1 MMNMEWQAL
10 LKQKN
15 LSMYALSQRSGV
27 PKTTL
32 IDICSGKSAIEK
44 CSGKT
49 IQQLANALG
58 CRMEDVMQLHT
69 SSIDNKT
76 GLPKDNGYLERG
88 LPAFLQKSL
97 DAMKLS
103 WQIEDSGRSD
113 PHWDIAWCDLNA
125 DINAAET
132 EQLIAHRQASHLREK
147 YLRMQKEEL

>member
-1 MMNMEWQAL
+1 MEWQAL

-15 LSMYALSQRSGV
+15 LSMYALSKRSGV

-32 IDICSGKSAIEK
+32 IDICSGKSAIGK

-49 IQQLANALG
+49 IQQLAHALG
-58 CRMEDVMQLHT
+58 CCMEDVMQLQA
-69 SSIDNKT
+69 SPVSAKT
-76 GLPKDNGYLERG
+76 GLPKDDGYLERG
-88 LPAFLQKSL
+88 LPSFLQKTL

-103 WQIEDSGRSD
+103 WQIEDSGGRD

-132 EQLIAHRQASHLREK
+132 EQLISHRQAEYLREK